1 MPTARR
7 RRRLAAALLAA
18 GCAAGP
24 PRPAAADG
32 PFASEDGGVRSA
44 LTRSHRFALP
54 VGGDLDRT
62 GLAAV
67 RLYRSTDA
75 GTSWEPAGTFAPA
88 TDRIEQ
94 EVPRDG
100 DYWFAVRGLDRRG
113 ETRPAGPLG
122 PEFRVTVDATP
133 PRLALK
139 GWWADEDRVRVTL
152 RAEDGGLVRDSV
164 RIRYLPADPAVGW
177 TDLTPSAAEATSW
190 DGLVRADL
198 TRTVETPF
206 DLTVRATA
214 TDAAGNEA
222 TATLALPRPA
232 TADTAADGAAVL
244 SFAAADGFADAGR
257 DRRPVPRFG
266 PPPAVARPLP
276 AARPLPVPAA
286 AIEPGGLPVA
296 RFAVPVGDGFPIARF
311 AVPGGPEPA
320 LWDEPA
326 AGDGPSFDA
335 AVPLFPAAPAFVPPP
350 SEPLADGPAVPTV
363 RPAGATA
370 EAAPPG
376 GPGAVNRLYER
387 LLAAAPG
394 DRGLRRAYVDRL
406 LAVGDRAAAAV
417 HLRAL
422 LRADPGDAAAL
433 RDLTDCLAP
442 PAGPR

>member
-1 MPTARR
+1 MPPARR

-24 PRPAAADG
+24 ARSAAADD

-54 VGGDLDRT
+54 VGGDLDRA

-88 TDRIEQ
+88 TSRIEQ

-100 DYWFAVRGLDRRG
+100 DYWFAVRGLDRG
-113 ETRPAGPLG
+113 GQTRPAGPLG

-190 DGLVRADL
+190 DGLVRTDL

-206 DLTVRATA
+206 DLTVRASA

-276 AARPLPVPAA
+276 AARPLPVPAV
-286 AIEPGGLPVA
+286 PGERGGFPVA
-296 RFAVPVGDGFPIARF
+296 RFAVPAGDGFPVARF
-311 AVPGGPEPA
+311 AVPDAAEPA
-320 LWDEPA
+320 TW
-326 AGDGPSFDA
+326 DGPGFDA

-350 SEPLADGPAVPTV
+350 SEPAADGPAAPTI
-363 RPAGATA
+363 RPAAATA
-370 EAAPPG
+370 EAAAPG
-376 GPGAVNRLYER
+376 GADAVNRLYER
-387 LLAAAPG
+387 LLAAAPD
-394 DRGLRRAYVDRL
+394 DRALRRAYVDRL
-406 LAVGDRAAAAV
+406 LSVGDRAAAAG